1 MSKKGVKPYS
11 LRNFPASWADRVRE
25 LAAYETKVNRE
36 KGQGKKTIEGLL
48 LEIID
53 EGLTKRETARKKG
66 GK

>member
-1 MSKKGVKPYS
+1 MSKKVVKPYS
-11 LRNFPASWADRVRE
+11 LRNFPVSFADRARE
-25 LAAYETKVNRE
+25 LAAHETKVNRE